1 MNRYS
6 FLDIMK
12 EIAVVAAIVLFCY
25 GATAWT
31 GTGVLRDFFPS
42 GLSPR
47 LSGLFEQHLWQFIA
61 AFTAIGYLSRGHLWS
76 YGINSNNLKGSMQW
90 LGALYIVTIIL
101 SVVSFSVGSE
111 LIPVVT
117 VEPSERIEDAL
128 FKILIQWMSSPVA
141 NQILFFGFAQTLM
154 LKTLRPGNK
163 AVTVPLIILLSSLLY
178 TFLATGLPSGGDG
191 NAMIPSFI
199 LALYCGIVYWK
210 TGSLITP
217 MLGQAFFFGFPL
229 FVSVVHRLVFS

>member
-1 MNRYS
+1 MNRNS
-6 FLDIMK
+6 LLDTVK
-12 EIAVVAAIVLFCY
+12 EIAVVASIALFCY
-25 GATAWT
+25 GATALS
-31 GTGVLRDFFPS
+31 GAGLLRDFFPS
-42 GLSPR
+42 GVSPR
-47 LSGLFEQHLWQFIA
+47 WSGIFEQHLWQFIL

-76 YGINSNNLKGSMQW
+76 YGINSNNLKSSMQW
-90 LGALYIVTIIL
+90 LGALYVATMIL
-101 SVVSFSVGSE
+101 SAVAFIAGRE
-111 LIPVVT
+111 LIPAVT
-117 VEPSERIEDAL
+117 VGPSERFDDAL
-128 FKILIQWMSSPVA
+128 FMMLIQWMSSPVA

-163 AVTVPLIILLSSLLY
+163 AVTVPLSILLSSLLY
-178 TFLATGLPSGGDG
+178 TFLATGIPSGGAG
-191 NAMIPSFI
+191 SALIPSFI